1 MTLHKLAAGDGYLYY
16 ARCIAVADGDD
27 RGRATLAD
35 YYEAKGEA
43 PGRWIGSGLGA
54 FDGIEAGDAITEA
67 QMAALFG
74 EGRHPDA
81 AAITARLKAD
91 GVTQPWVIRE
101 LTRLGRP
108 FYRYRERPDFRRE
121 CAVAV
126 EAWNI
131 EQGNPPDAEVL
142 EEVLERIRTE
152 VALRMFTAEHERAPK
167 TDTELSGWIAR
178 NLRPPR
184 TALAAVDLTFSP
196 AKSVSTL
203 WAVAPRE
210 VAEKI
215 EAAHHA
221 AIRDALAYLEKHALF
236 TRLGNGG
243 VRQVETEGIIAA
255 AYTHR
260 DSRAGDPDLHTHVV
274 VSAKVRTL
282 DGQWRAIDSNMLYL
296 HNVAASE
303 VYNTRLEAYLS
314 EALAGVEFA
323 ERPGRAAGKRPV
335 REIVGVAAELN
346 ELWSKRNNEITAR
359 VGAESSAFQARHRRE
374 PMPKEVLRM
383 AGTATIATRAR
394 KHAPRALVEQR
405 AAWWAEAVQ
414 LLGEQRL
421 EALLAQV
428 LAREHD
434 GGECVPEVVD
444 DVWVDAT
451 ARSVIV
457 TVSRARATWRIHH
470 VRAEAERQLRG
481 RRIDVALLDEIAE
494 RIVDAALSEPISIP
508 RGVHEVIA
516 APGVLAR
523 RDGTSVYVTAGS
535 TLYTSPEVLA
545 AEQRLIEAS
554 TQYGG
559 HAISAAAVEVAE
571 VEYAANNRG
580 KRLNPGQRA
589 LVRAFAT
596 SGARLQVAIAPA
608 GTGKT
613 TAMQVLVRAWRAEG
627 GSVIGI
633 APTSAA
639 AAVLEEEASVSAVTI
654 DLLVTMAADLDSGV
668 LDERDAPEWMRGIDE
683 RTLVIL
689 DEAAKASTANLD
701 AAVDFLLRRGA
712 SIRAIGDDQQLASVA
727 AGGVMRDIAHTS
739 DALSLT
745 TVMRFADAGERA
757 ASLSVRDGDPA
768 GLAFYADRDRIHV
781 GTLGS
786 VTEAAFA
793 AWAADN
799 AAGLDSLLLA
809 PTRELVAELNA
820 RARARRL
827 SRTPLPDD
835 AREVVLSDGLAA
847 GVGDTIVTRRNN
859 YAVRISSTD
868 FVRNSYR
875 WIVREVH
882 PDGRITA
889 AHTTSGRLATL
900 DADYVRE
907 NVQLGYAS
915 TIDSS
920 QGLTVDTCHGL
931 LTRRAH
937 RGQAYVMLTRGR
949 AANHVYV
956 ETGLDPAG
964 PAAYTIDAAHPPTYL
979 NVLTEVLNRR
989 GGQVSASTAQ
999 REAEDPRR
1007 RLRAAAGAYVDS
1019 IGVVAEHLFG
1029 ARARADIDAAAERL
1043 VPGLTDEPAF
1053 PTLRQHLS
1061 LRAAQGDDPVAIL
1074 TEAVAGRELDTALD
1088 RAAVLH
1094 WRIGDRAERGPLPWL
1109 PTVPPGLR
1117 GDPEY
1122 GAALAAREVQVQ
1134 ALAAEVARQARSW
1147 TEKTAPMW
1155 ARPLVGADSQLLE
1168 ELAVWRAARGIA
1180 DNDRRRTGPAVR
1192 ESTAQGV
1199 QLDLDR
1205 RAAAALGDQALDV
1218 RRWKPLADSLDPKIT
1233 TDAYWPTLAAELSRV
1248 AATGVDVPAAV
1259 RAAVD
1264 ERALPV
1270 DQPAAALRWRLA
1282 PELDEHS
1289 DDKTR
1294 AFGAVLDELRGNKLR
1309 RMTDSQLARHVE
1321 QLRNQVMSDR
1331 TMPVLIG
1338 DKTGDAVA
1346 EVRKRQQRRT
1356 EQAEAIRRAQ
1366 ELIAELDE
1374 LEKQRRRIGVALM
1387 AERQKLHDTNQLR
1400 LFAIRKAT
1408 RRIAELEKQLE
1419 AHDEIQKPVRD
1430 VVDAARREITEPKY
1444 LWTRFLAEADDPRR
1458 QAAELDT
1465 TAATDRKYATQR
1477 AEAIVEVDKS
1487 SEKLGA
1493 ALDEQQRR
1501 TEQAAPERD
1510 LEDRARTELD
1520 HLERPAQPEAST
1532 AAAKAPRR
1540 KARASRTWD
1549 PGPYR
1554 DIPSHGPSHGSGHGL
1569 GM

>member
-1 MTLHKLAAGDGYLYY
+1 MTLHKLAAGEGYLYY
-16 ARCIAVADGDD
+16 ARCIAVGDGDD

-43 PGRWIGSGLGA
+43 PGRWIGSGLVA
-54 FDGIEAGDAITEA
+54 FAGIEAGDAITEA

-121 CAVAV
+121 CAVAI

-131 EQGNPPDAEVL
+131 EQGNPRDEKVP

-167 TDTELSGWIAR
+167 TDTELSGWISR
-178 NLRPPR
+178 NLRPPKV
-184 TALAAVDLTFSP
+184 ALAAVDLTFSP
-196 AKSVSTL
+196 AKSVSAV

-215 EAAHHA
+215 EAAHYA
-221 AIRDALAYLEKHALF
+221 AIRDALAYLEKHAVY
-236 TRLGNGG
+236 TRLGACG
-243 VRQVETEGIIAA
+243 VRQVDTEGIIAA

-282 DGQWRAIDSNMLYL
+282 DGSWRAIDSSQLYL

-303 VYNTRLEAYLS
+303 VYNTRLEAYLG
-314 EALAGVEFA
+314 EALELAFA
-323 ERPGRAAGKRPV
+323 ERPGQVAGKRPV

-346 ELWSKRNNEITAR
+346 ELWSKRNTEITAR
-359 VGAESSAFQARHRRE
+359 VGAESSAFQARHQRE

-394 KHAPRALVEQR
+394 KHAPRALIEQR

-421 EALLAQV
+421 EAMLAHV

-434 GGECVPEVVD
+434 GERVREFVD
-444 DVWVDAT
+444 EAWIDDI
-451 ARSVIV
+451 ARRVIA
-457 TVSRARATWRIHH
+457 TVSESRATWRIPH
-470 VRAEAERQLRG
+470 VRAEAERQMRG
-481 RRIDVALLDEIAE
+481 RRIDVEQLDEIVE
-494 RIVDAALSEPISIP
+494 RVIDTALAEPISIP
-508 RGVHEVIA
+508 RGVHDTIA

-535 TLYTSPEVLA
+535 TLYTSPQVLA
-545 AEQRLIEAS
+545 AERRLLKAS

-559 HAISAAAVEVAE
+559 RTISAAAVEVAE
-571 VEYAANNRG
+571 VEYAANNQGR
-580 KRLNPGQRA
+580 RLNPGQRA
-589 LVRAFAT
+589 LVQAFAT

-627 GSVIGI
+627 GSVIGL

-639 AAVLEEEASVSAVTI
+639 AGVLEQEAGVSASTI
-654 DLLVTMAADLDSGV
+654 DLLVTVAADLESGV
-668 LDERDAPEWMRGIDE
+668 LDELDAPEWVRSIDE

-701 AAVDFLLRRGA
+701 AAVAFLLRRGA

-739 DALSLT
+739 DALTLT

-757 ASLSVRDGDPA
+757 ASLAVRDGDPA

-781 GTLGS
+781 GTIGS
-786 VTEAAFA
+786 VTEQAFA

-809 PTRELVAELNA
+809 PTRDLVSELNA
-820 RARARRL
+820 RARAQRL

-847 GVGDTIVTRRNN
+847 SVGDTIVTRRNN
-859 YAVRISSTD
+859 YSVRISATD
-868 FVRNSYR
+868 FVRNGYR
-875 WIVREVH
+875 WVVREVH

-889 AHTTSGRLATL
+889 AHTLSGRLATL

-907 NVQLGYAS
+907 HVQLGYAS

-931 LTRRAH
+931 MTRRAH
-937 RGQAYVMLTRGR
+937 RGQVYVVLTRGR
-949 AANHVYV
+949 SANHIYI

-964 PAAYTIDAAHPPTYL
+964 PAAYTIDAVHPPTYL
-979 NVLTEVLNRR
+979 DVLTEVLNRR
-989 GGQVSASTAQ
+989 GGQVSASTGQ

-1007 RLRAAAGAYVDS
+1007 RLQAAVGAYADS

-1029 ARARADIDAAAERL
+1029 ARARADIDAAADRL
-1043 VPGLTDEPAF
+1043 VPGLTDESAY
-1053 PTLRQHLS
+1053 PTLRQHLW
-1061 LRAAQGDDPVAIL
+1061 LRAAQGDDPVALL
-1074 TEAVAGRELDTALD
+1074 TEAVAARELDTATD

-1094 WRIGDRAERGPLPWL
+1094 WRIGDRVERGPLPWL
-1109 PTVPPGLR
+1109 PTVPAALR

-1122 GAALAAREVQVQ
+1122 GAALAAREDQVQ
-1134 ALAAEVARQARSW
+1134 ALAAEVAQQARSW

-1155 ARPLVGADSQLLE
+1155 ARPLVGADAQLLE

-1199 QLDLDR
+1199 QVDLDR
-1205 RAAAALGDQALDV
+1205 RAAAVLGHQALDV
-1218 RRWKPLADSLDPKIT
+1218 RRWKPLVDSLDPKIT
-1233 TDAYWPTLAAELSRV
+1233 SDPYWPTLAAELSRA

-1282 PELDEHS
+1282 PELDERS
-1289 DDKTR
+1289 DDKTS

-1309 RMTDSQLARHVE
+1309 RMTDTELARQVE
-1321 QLRNQVMSDR
+1321 QLRNQVMFDH
-1331 TMPVLIG
+1331 TAPALTG
-1338 DKTGDAVA
+1338 DKTGQAVA
-1346 EVRKRQQRRT
+1346 ETQRAQQRRV
-1356 EQAEAIRRAQ
+1356 EQAAAIRRAQ
-1366 ELIAELDE
+1366 ELDAELVE
-1374 LEKQRRRIGVALM
+1374 LRQERYRIGAALQ
-1387 AERQKLHDTNQLR
+1387 AEWRRLHEANKWQVLAR
-1400 LFAIRKAT
+1400 RKAT
-1408 RRIAELEKQLE
+1408 NRIAELEKQLE
-1419 AHDEIQKPVRD
+1419 EHDKLQDPAQKAA
-1430 VVDAARREITEPKY
+1430 DAVALKIVEPKHR
-1444 LWTRFLAEADDPRR
+1444 WSQVIAEADDPRR
-1458 QAAELDT
+1458 HAAELD
-1465 TAATDRKYATQR
+1465 AAADIDRKYAKER
-1477 AEAIVEVDKS
+1477 AEAIVRADNS
-1487 SEKLGA
+1487 SAELDA
-1493 ALDEQQRR
+1493 ALDEQRRR
-1501 TEQAAPERD
+1501 TEQADPERD
-1510 LEDRARTELD
+1510 LEDRARAELKRLG
-1520 HLERPAQPEAST
+1520 HPAQPET
-1532 AAAKAPRR
+1532 AAAAKKSPRR
-1540 KARASRTWD
+1540 QSRTTRAWD

-1554 DIPSHGPSHGSGHGL
+1554 DIPSIGPSHGSGPGYGL
-1569 GM
+1569 

>member
-43 PGRWIGSGLGA
+43 PGRWIGSGLVA

-131 EQGNPPDAEVL
+131 EQGNPRDAKVP

-203 WAVAPRE
+203 WAIAPRGI
-210 VAEKI
+210 AEKI

-221 AIRDALAYLEKHALF
+221 AIKDALAYLEKHALF

-282 DGQWRAIDSNMLYL
+282 DGDWRAIDSNQLYL

-314 EALAGVEFA
+314 EALGGLEFA
-323 ERPGRAAGKRPV
+323 ERPGRVAGKRPV

-346 ELWSKRNNEITAR
+346 ELWSKRNNEITAQ
-359 VGAESSAFQARHRRE
+359 VDAESSAFQARHRRE

-394 KHAPRALVEQR
+394 KHAPRALIEQR
-405 AAWWAEAVQ
+405 AAWWAEAVG

-421 EALLAQV
+421 EAMLAHV

-434 GGECVPEVVD
+434 GAHVPEVVD

-451 ARSVIV
+451 ARRVIA
-457 TVSRARATWRIHH
+457 TVSRSRATWRIHH
-470 VRAEAERQLRG
+470 VWAEAERQLRG
-481 RRIDVALLDEIAE
+481 RRIEVALLDGIAD
-494 RIVDAALSEPISIP
+494 RIVDAALSAPISIP
-508 RGVHEVIA
+508 RGVHDTIA

-535 TLYTSPEVLA
+535 TLYTSSEVLA

-571 VEYAANNRG
+571 VEFAANNQG

-639 AAVLEEEASVSAVTI
+639 AAVLEEEAGVSAVTI
-654 DLLVTMAADLDSGV
+654 DLLVTMAAELDTGV

-701 AAVDFLLRRGA
+701 AAVEFLLRRGA
-712 SIRAIGDDQQLASVA
+712 SVRAIGDDQQLASVA

-757 ASLSVRDGDPA
+757 ASLAVRDGDPA
-768 GLAFYADRDRIHV
+768 GLAFYADRDRIHI

-786 VTEAAFA
+786 VTEQAFA

-809 PTRELVAELNA
+809 PTRELVTELNA
-820 RARARRL
+820 RARAQRL
-827 SRTPLPDD
+827 ARTPLPVD

-949 AANHVYV
+949 SANHVYV

-979 NVLTEVLNRR
+979 DVLTEVLNRR

-1007 RLRAAAGAYVDS
+1007 RLRAAASAYTDS

-1043 VPGLTDEPAF
+1043 VPGLTDEPAY

-1061 LRAAQGDDPVAIL
+1061 LRAAQGDDPVALL
-1074 TEAVAGRELDTALD
+1074 TEAVASRELDTALD

-1117 GDPEY
+1117 GDPEH

-1134 ALAAEVARQARSW
+1134 ALAAEVAQQARSW
-1147 TEKTAPMW
+1147 TTKTAPMW
-1155 ARPLVGADSQLLE
+1155 ARPLVGADAQLLE

-1192 ESTAQGV
+1192 ESTARGV

-1205 RAAAALGDQALDV
+1205 RAAAVLGDQALDV

-1233 TDAYWPTLAAELSRV
+1233 TDPYWPTLATELSR
-1248 AATGVDVPAAV
+1248 AAGTGVDVPAVV

-1270 DQPAAALRWRLA
+1270 EQPAAALRWRLA
-1282 PELDEHS
+1282 PELDERS
-1289 DDKTR
+1289 DDKTS

-1309 RMTDSQLARHVE
+1309 RMTDAQLARHVE
-1321 QLRNQVMSDR
+1321 QLRNQVMNDR
-1331 TMPVLIG
+1331 ATPVLSG

-1346 EVRKRQQRRT
+1346 EVQLRQQRRT
-1356 EQAEAIRRAQ
+1356 DQAEAIRRAQ

-1374 LEKQRRRIGVALM
+1374 LEKQRREIGVALM
-1387 AERQKLHDTNQLR
+1387 VERQKLHDTNQLR
-1400 LFAIRKAT
+1400 RFAIRKAT

-1419 AHDEIQKPVRD
+1419 AHDEIQKPVQEA
-1430 VVDAARREITEPKY
+1430 VDAARRKITEPKY
-1444 LWTRFLAEADDPRR
+1444 RWTRFLAEADDPRR

-1465 TAATDRKYATQR
+1465 AATTDRKYATQR
-1477 AEAIVEVDKS
+1477 AEAIARADKS
-1487 SEKLGA
+1487 GAELDA
-1493 ALDEQQRR
+1493 ALVEQQRR

-1510 LEDRARTELD
+1510 LEDRGRAELD
-1520 HLERPAQPEAST
+1520 RLERPAQPEAST
-1532 AAAKAPRR
+1532 AAQNAPRR
-1540 KARASRTWD
+1540 KARATRTWD
-1549 PGPYR
+1549 PGAHR
-1554 DIPSHGPSHGSGHGL
+1554 DLPSHGPSHGSGRGIGL
-1569 GM
+1569 